1 MAKKGQKFNNYTKE
15 QKEEILKKY
24 YEEFVPTT
32 VLGREY
38 GISEKTI
45 QNWVYQQRQ
54 GKDVLTD
61 TRKSRK
67 GRPKKKTDEIDYKE
81 RYEIFCNKLLLERQY
96 SAACFTTTSF
106 SEEEITYNFPREH
119 LSFEA
124 FAVSMLSAA
133 LSHFIR
139 R

>member
-67 GRPKKKTDEIDYKE
+67 GRPKKNPDEIDYKE
-81 RYEIFCNKLLLERQY
+81 RYEILKKFQAFLKAQ
-96 SAACFTTTSF
+96 
-106 SEEEITYNFPREH
+106 REKK
-119 LSFEA
+119 
-124 FAVSMLSAA
+124 
-133 LSHFIR
+133 
-139 R
+139 